1 MFGLFRSRPKFNG
14 TVDTKL
20 NNEYQINTR
29 REPFPGPMAFLKILD
44 VAWGADMNEDE
55 AAMYVATLFFVGV
68 LRSGDEEGAEALL
81 DRLNQVGDFGV
92 SHGMIAK
99 HKHEKF
105 RAAIDAA
112 IDEHFSKPTR

>member
-1 MFGLFRSRPKFNG
+1 MFSFFRSRPKFNG
-14 TVDTKL
+14 AVDTKL

-29 REPFPGPMAFLKILD
+29 REPFPGPLAFLKLLD

-55 AAMYVATLFFVGV
+55 AAMYVATLFFVGI
-68 LRSGDEEGAEALL
+68 LRSGDEAGAEALL

-92 SHGMIAK
+92 AHGMIARFR
-99 HKHEKF
+99 HEKF

-112 IDEHFSKPTR
+112 IDEHFSKQSK